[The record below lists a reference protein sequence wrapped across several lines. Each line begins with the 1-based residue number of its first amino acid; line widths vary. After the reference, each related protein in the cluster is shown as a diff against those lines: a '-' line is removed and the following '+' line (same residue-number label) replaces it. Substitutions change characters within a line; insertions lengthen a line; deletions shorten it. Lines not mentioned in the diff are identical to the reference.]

1 MTVSNPAGSFVW
13 YELMSPDP
21 DASARFYEPVVGWKV
36 ASRAEPGAAMDYRMI
51 ERNDGANAGGLMRLT
66 DEMLR
71 GGARPCWLGYLSV
84 GDVDAAVA
92 AIEGDGG
99 KALMPA
105 FDIEVGRIAMLA
117 DPQGAPFYVMK
128 PKPPA
133 GREGM
138 DSDVFSTDRPQ
149 HVRWNELR
157 TSDPEAALAFYG
169 KHFGIE
175 PSGEMDMGEMGRY
188 RFLSKAGTM
197 IGAVMQRP
205 KEMPASAWGF
215 YLGVDDI
222 DRAGDAVRSGGGQ
235 ILAGPHEIP
244 GGEFSLD
251 GIDPQGAPFGLVG
264 PRRAPQ

>member
-1 MTVSNPAGSFVW
+1 MTMSNPAGSFVW

-21 DASARFYEPVVGWKV
+21 DASARFYGSVVGWKI
-36 ASRAEPGAAMDYRMI
+36 ASHSEPGAAMDYRMI
-51 ERNDGANAGGLMRLT
+51 ERADGGNAGGVMGLT
-66 DEMLR
+66 DDMAK

-92 AIEGDGG
+92 AIEDDGG
-99 KALMPA
+99 KATLPP
-105 FDIEVGRIAMLA
+105 FDIEVGRIAMVV

-128 PKPPA
+128 PRPPA

-138 DSDVFSTDRPQ
+138 ESDVFSTDRPQ

-157 TSDPEAALAFYG
+157 TSDPDAALAFYG

-175 PSGEMDMGEMGRY
+175 QSGDMDVGEMGRY
-188 RFLSKAGTM
+188 RFLSKAGTT

-205 KEMPASAWGF
+205 KEMPESAWGF
-215 YLGVDDI
+215 YIGVDDI
-222 DRAGDAVRSGGGQ
+222 DRAAAAVQVGGGR
-235 ILAGPHEIP
+235 ILLGPHEIP
-244 GGEFSLD
+244 GGELSLD

-264 PRRAPQ
+264 PRKS